1 MRVLLL
7 KHFDFDDES
16 AVTGWAEERG
26 HDCTI
31 IDPSIGGILSD
42 MEPFDFLVVL
52 GGPMS
57 VYEEER
63 YPWLAEEKKFILGAV
78 RGGKAVLGICL
89 GGQLLAEVLG
99 GKVYRH
105 EHKEIGF
112 HSIRRT
118 GQPHPLFEGM
128 PDRFHSYQ
136 WHGDAFDLPP
146 GADRLAYSEACRNQ
160 AFAYG
165 PNVLGT
171 QFHLESTPTCIETML
186 NRWSGEL
193 QAAPYIQN
201 ADRIREQL
209 ARTRDSHAMLHG
221 ILDRFERNLS
231 S

>member
-16 AVTGWAEERG
+16 AVTSWAG
-26 HDCTI
+26 DKGYACTV
-31 IDPSIGGILSD
+31 IDPSIEGILPH
-42 MEPFDFLVVL
+42 MESFDFLLVM

-63 YPWLAEEKKFILGAV
+63 YPWLAEEKKFILAAV
-78 RGGKAVLGICL
+78 HAGKAVFGICL

-112 HSIRRT
+112 HPIRRT
-118 GQPHPLFEGM
+118 RQIHPLFEGM

-146 GADRLAYSEACRNQ
+146 GAERLAFSDACRNQ

-165 PNVLGT
+165 PNVLGV
-171 QFHLESTPTCIETML
+171 QFHLESTPSCIEAML
-186 NRWSGEL
+186 SRWSGEL

-209 ARTRDSHAMLHG
+209 GRTRDSHAMLHG
-221 ILDRFERNLS
+221 ILNRFERIFS
-231 S
+231 A